1 MTAVLPSSLWKRIQ
15 IGVIKMEP
23 IVLKWPFA
31 TITVSE
37 DSYRL
42 ESPVPGIGFAVS
54 WATLPLVFTQT
65 NGS

>member
-1 MTAVLPSSLWKRIQ
+1 
-15 IGVIKMEP
+15 MEP

-54 WATLPLVFTQT
+54 WATLPSVFTQT